1 MKICLIGQNLTNL
14 ILANVFAEKKLN
26 VDVFLNEKIKNVKT
40 NRTIA
45 ISPENFDYLK
55 LITKSNIVSWKTNEI
70 KIFTENSKNKE
81 VINFNKKKK
90 ELFNLLSYLKL
101 NETFSKKL
109 KKSKYIKLLYS
120 DASNSV
126 FLKKIKNYDLVIN
139 TDNKNIISKK
149 FFTNKIKK
157 NYRSSAYTFLINHR
171 YKKNDIA
178 TQVFTKFGPLAF
190 LPLSNTQ
197 TSIVYSFNGKEIS
210 DAKILNLF
218 KKYNSFYTL
227 TKISKIEKFII
238 SFEMLRNYTHDNIL
252 AFGDSIHR
260 IHPLAGQGFNM
271 TIRDIKLISKIID
284 KKISLGLPIDIS
296 VAEDFQNSTR
306 HLNYLYGKAIDGIY
320 EFFRLDNNINNSISE
335 PIFKVLNKNS
345 IFKKY
350 SEILSNKG
358 LNL

>member
-320 EFFRLDNNINNSISE
+320 EFFRLDSNINNSISK
-335 PIFKVLNKNS
+335 PVFRILNRNS
-345 IFKKY
+345 FFKKY
-350 SEILSNKG
+350 SNILSDKG

>member
-90 ELFNLLSYLKL
+90 ELFNLISYLKL

-120 DASNSV
+120 YPSNSV

-197 TSIVYSFNGKEIS
+197 TSIVYSFNGKKVS
-210 DAKILNLF
+210 DSKIINLF

-296 VAEDFQNSTR
+296 VAEDFQNSTK
-306 HLNYLYGKAIDGIY
+306 HLNYIYGKAIDLIY